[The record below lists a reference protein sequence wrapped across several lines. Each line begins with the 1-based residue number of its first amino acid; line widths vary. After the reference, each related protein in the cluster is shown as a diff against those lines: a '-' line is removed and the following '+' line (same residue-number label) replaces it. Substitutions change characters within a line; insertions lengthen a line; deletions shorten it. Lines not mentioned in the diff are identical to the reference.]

1 MIIGS
6 SVMMSDLSKSRE
18 LNGMMTDQSSAV
30 LEVSVEEKGITPM
43 PQILLNDTPTVNLV
57 SFPMNTN
64 DFHLKLNFRHDIQV
78 RVENPQKIVEP
89 LETYITYRVSTKADR
104 IDYPHKEYVIRRRYN
119 DFIWLRQNIAAE
131 YPDRIVPP
139 LPAKHTIL
147 GQLDRYSKEFVTCR
161 MLLLERFLSRLV
173 AHPILTE
180 DKHLRVFLTANA
192 TEFASYKKRGTGLL
206 RRMSNS
212 LNTISVSYNSRQ
224 IDFEFD
230 PIRNHLQG
238 LSEKLAMLEKVAQR
252 IHKERKELCV
262 ESHQLGAAF
271 IEWSSNEQSVSAA
284 LSRIGHT
291 ITANSSALRHNLI
304 SNFISD
310 WAQPLKDYVSYIEC
324 VRETLGKRDALQI
337 QYEQSLIDLEKKKAD
352 KDKVANND
360 KPIMSFWSKT
370 ETDKEEKI
378 ERMSQVIPKL
388 VSVVE
393 ANQERL
399 DVCSNVFRQEF
410 GLWKYQKKSDLK
422 NMLTALAESHIQY
435 YQNCVTSWDLVFKR
449 MASE

>member
-1 MIIGS
+1 
-6 SVMMSDLSKSRE
+6 
-18 LNGMMTDQSSAV
+18 MMTDHNTAV
-30 LEVSVEEKGITPM
+30 LEVSVEEKGVSQTP
-43 PQILLNDTPTVNLV
+43 QTLLNDAPTVNLV
-57 SFPMNTN
+57 SFPSNTN
-64 DFHLKLNFRHDIQV
+64 DFQPKLDFRRDIQA
-78 RVENPQKIVEP
+78 RVDNPQKIVEP
-89 LETYITYRVSTKADR
+89 LETYVTYRISTKTDSR
-104 IDYPHKEYVIRRRYN
+104 TDYPHKEYVIRRRYN
-119 DFIWLRQNIAAE
+119 DFLWLRQNIAAE

-161 MLLLERFLSRLV
+161 MQLLERFLSRLV
-173 AHPILTE
+173 CHPILTE

-192 TEFASYKKRGTGLL
+192 TEFTSYKKRGTSLL

-212 LNTISVSYNSRQ
+212 LNTIAVSYNSRQ
-224 IDFEFD
+224 VDFEFD

-238 LSEKLAMLEKVAQR
+238 LSEKLAMLEKIAQR

-271 IEWSSNEQSVSAA
+271 IEWSSNESTVSVA

-310 WAQPLKDYVSYIEC
+310 WAQPLKDYVNYIEC

-337 QYEQSLIDLEKKKAD
+337 QYEQSLMDLEKKKVD
-352 KDKVANND
+352 KDKVANNE
-360 KPIMSFWSKT
+360 KPLMSFWSKS
-370 ETDKEEKI
+370 ETDKEDKI
-378 ERMSQVIPKL
+378 EKMSQVIPKL

-393 ANQERL
+393 TNQERL
-399 DVCSNVFRQEF
+399 DACSDVFRQEY
-410 GLWKYQKKSDLK
+410 GLWKCQKKVDFK

-435 YQNCVTSWDLVFKR
+435 YQHCATSWDLVFKR
-449 MASE
+449 MTPE

>member
-1 MIIGS
+1 M
-6 SVMMSDLSKSRE
+6 
-18 LNGMMTDQSSAV
+18 MMTDQNTAV
-30 LEVSVEEKGITPM
+30 LEVSVEEEAV
-43 PQILLNDTPTVNLV
+43 TPTPRTLLTEAAALV
-57 SFPMNTN
+57 SFPSNSN
-64 DFHLKLNFRHDIQV
+64 DFHYKLNFRRDIQV
-78 RVENPQKIVEP
+78 RVDNPQKIVEP
-89 LETYITYRVSTKADR
+89 LETFITYRVSTKAER
-104 IDYPHKEYVIRRRYN
+104 TDYPHKEYVIRRRYN
-119 DFIWLRQNIAAE
+119 DFVWLRQNIAAE

-161 MLLLERFLSRLV
+161 MMLLERFLSRLV
-173 AHPILTE
+173 CHPILTE
-180 DKHLRVFLTANA
+180 DKHLQVFLTANA
-192 TEFASYKKRGTGLL
+192 TEFATYKKRGTSLL

-224 IDFEFD
+224 VDFEFD

-271 IEWSSNEQSVSAA
+271 IEWSSNEQSVSVA

-291 ITANSSALRHNLI
+291 ITANSSALRHNLV
-304 SNFISD
+304 STFISD

-337 QYEQSLIDLEKKKAD
+337 QYEQSLMDLDKKKAD
-352 KDKVANND
+352 KDKVTND
-360 KPIMSFWSKT
+360 DKSLMSFWLKS
-370 ETDKEEKI
+370 ETNKEDKI
-378 ERMSQVIPKL
+378 EKMSQVIPKL

-393 ANQERL
+393 TNQERL
-399 DVCSNVFRQEF
+399 EACSDVFRQEY
-410 GLWKYQKKSDLK
+410 GLWKCQKKADFK
-422 NMLTALAESHIQY
+422 NMLTALAKSHIQY
-435 YQNCVTSWDLVFKR
+435 YQHCATSWDLVFKR

>member
-1 MIIGS
+1 
-6 SVMMSDLSKSRE
+6 
-18 LNGMMTDQSSAV
+18 MMTDQSSAV